1 MSIAILT
8 RIYSSEVP
16 YINEFIDY
24 HCNYIKIDHIY
35 FILTDTTNFED
46 IIDKKFLKKITILK
60 SLIFLTIHVDL
71 LFNHALPSIKEKYV
85 FNIDVDEFIFLNKEL
100 SLKDFIKKNSSY
112 NLFYFKWIM
121 CPSIKYQNNSVFD
134 IYENEPSF
142 VSKKY
147 GKSMAITKEIDS
159 MFIHNMKVFNKK
171 RLIVDTNDIFILH
184 FSSRGLVDL
193 ISRMLSQSFK
203 NDTVE
208 TINNC
213 LNNDLQSFGELPS
226 RFKAVLIQKNYKQVF
241 NKIDKEIKLTHKI
254 NTESEKTLLK
264 KKIKINKDQIIQ
276 LEKNINKKYYD
287 FDKFNDEFHNSKKMT
302 TFLANNK
309 KKNNFYNLFINL
321 FKKYNI

>member
-8 RIYSSEVP
+8 RIYKSEVP

-24 HCNYIKIDHIY
+24 HLNYIKIDHIY
-35 FILTDTTNFED
+35 FILTDTTKFEN
-46 IIDKKFLKKITILK
+46 IIDKKFLKKITIIK
-60 SLIFLTIHVDL
+60 RDVFLIKHVDS
-71 LFNHALPSIKEKYV
+71 LFNYAVPKIKEKYV
-85 FNIDVDEFIFLNKEL
+85 FNIDVDEFIFLNKEM
-100 SLKDFIKKNSSY
+100 SLREFIKKNSCY

-134 IYENEPSF
+134 IYDNEPLF
-142 VSKKY
+142 VSNT

-159 MFIHNMKVFNKK
+159 MFIHDMKVFNKK
-171 RLIVDTNDIFILH
+171 QLIVDTNDIFILH

-203 NDTVE
+203 NDTME

-213 LNNDLQSFGELPS
+213 LNNDLKSFSELPS
-226 RFKAVLIQKNYKQVF
+226 RFKAVLIQKNYKRVF

-254 NTESEKTLLK
+254 NTESEKILLK
-264 KKIKINKDQIIQ
+264 KKIKISKDQIIQ

-287 FDKFNDEFHNSKKMT
+287 FDKFNDEFHNSK
-302 TFLANNK
+302 NIK
-309 KKNNFYNLFINL
+309 K
-321 FKKYNI
+321 